1 MKKLADEST
10 NILDP
15 ACGRGANR
23 VSDWLRVLCVVFCLG
38 IISLFLL
45 GKLPAGAV
53 TTAVWLI
60 CTYVSKGWEDSA
72 NNKLSGAEDKLQGS

>member
-15 ACGRGANR
+15 ACGRGANSI
-23 VSDWLRVLCVVFCLG
+23 SDWLRVLCVTFCLS

-53 TTAVWLI
+53 ATAVWLT
-60 CTYVSKGWEDSA
+60 CTYVSKCWEESA